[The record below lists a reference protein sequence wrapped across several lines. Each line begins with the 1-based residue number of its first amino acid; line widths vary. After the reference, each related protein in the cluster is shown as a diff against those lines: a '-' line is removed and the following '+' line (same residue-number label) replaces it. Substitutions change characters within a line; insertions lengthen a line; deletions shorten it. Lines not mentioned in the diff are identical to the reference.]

1 MPPFLALDVG
11 NTAVKVGVWDG
22 HAWTHIVRFDSSPET
37 PEVWAARL
45 QEIAGAQ
52 TKKAGLASVVPA
64 VAAGLAEGILQ
75 AWGVAPVVVS
85 GTMAVPEARAP
96 FHVAYT
102 TPETL
107 GADRVA
113 AAAAAFAL
121 YGHPQ
126 GRAVIALD
134 AGTAVTLDAVT
145 ADGAFLGGA
154 ILPGPALL
162 AQALSRGTAQLPEV
176 GFSPPP
182 DPIGRSTTDALR
194 SGLGYLAL
202 DGLAGLLARTTRAL
216 APDGPPPLV
225 VATGG
230 WAPTLAPLLA
240 LDTVAP
246 ALVLDG
252 VRLLSGF

>member
-1 MPPFLALDVG
+1 MPRFLALDVG
-11 NTAVKVGVWDG
+11 NTAVKAGVWDG
-22 HAWTHIVRFDSSPET
+22 HVWTHVVRFPSAPEA

-45 QEIAGAQ
+45 KEAAGDDIAG
-52 TKKAGLASVVPA
+52 AGLASVVPA
-64 VAAGLAEGILQ
+64 VAAELAEGVRQ
-75 AWGVAPVVVS
+75 AWGMTPVVVS
-85 GTMAVPEARAP
+85 GTMGVPTARAP

-102 TPETL
+102 TPATL

-113 AAAAAFAL
+113 AAAAAFLL
-121 YGHPQ
+121 YGRPL
-126 GRAVIALD
+126 GRAVVALD

-145 ADGAFLGGA
+145 AEGAFLGGA

-162 AQALSRGTAQLPEV
+162 AQALARGTAQLPEV

-216 APDGPPPLV
+216 APGGPPPLV

-246 ALVLDG
+246 TLVLDG